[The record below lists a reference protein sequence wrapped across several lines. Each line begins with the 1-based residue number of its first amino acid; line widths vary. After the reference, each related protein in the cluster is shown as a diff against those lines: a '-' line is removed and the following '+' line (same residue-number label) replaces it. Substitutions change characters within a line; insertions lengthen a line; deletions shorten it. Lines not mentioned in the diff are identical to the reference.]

1 MKYLVIVILS
11 ILFAGCIT
19 INRTIVLPVVHDTIQ
34 KPCGG
39 IHLEM
44 KDDWYRS
51 PQWFRPDYFRLPQ
64 IGDTNWLI
72 IGNSIDTLKYS
83 NDSTFIIR
91 SYPIDS
97 VGVRKSKKGG

>member
-1 MKYLVIVILS
+1 MKYLVIITIS

-34 KPCGG
+34 EPCKK
-39 IHLEM
+39 IHISIT
-44 KDDWYRS
+44 DDDLRI
-51 PQWFRPDYFRLPQ
+51 PQWFRPDYFRLPK

-91 SYPIDS
+91 SMPLDS
-97 VGVRKSKKGG
+97 VRLRYP